1 MLETFY
7 SVIEKNIGKES
18 AAFSVQFNAQHPIF
32 QGHFPTMPVVP
43 GACLMQMAGEL
54 FVVALQKNIHIVG
67 AKNIKFLQVIYPNK
81 TEVVTFDLSWEA
93 CDGGYEVKCSVVDA
107 EKKYAAMQLTFA
119 D

>member
-7 SVIEKNIGKES
+7 SVIEKNIGQKS
-18 AAFSVQFNAQHPIF
+18 AAFSVRFNAQHPIF

-54 FVVALQKNIHIVG
+54 SVVALQKNVRISG

-81 TEVVTFDLSWEA
+81 TESVTFELAWEK
-93 CDGGYEVKCSVVDA
+93 CDGGFEVKCSVVDA
-107 EKKYAAMQLTFA
+107 EKKYATMQLTFA

>member
-7 SVIEKNIGKES
+7 SVIEKKFGQDS
-18 AAFSVQFNAQHPIF
+18 AAFSVHFNAQHPIF

-54 FVVALQKNIHIVG
+54 SVVALQRNIQIVG
-67 AKNIKFLQVIYPNK
+67 AKNIKFLQVNYPNK
-81 TEVVTFDLSWEA
+81 TESVTFDLTWEKN
-93 CDGGYEVKCSVVDA
+93 DTGYEVKCSVVDA
-107 EKKYAAMQLTFA
+107 ETRYAVMQLTLT

>member
-7 SVIEKNIGKES
+7 SVIEKNIGQDS
-18 AAFSVQFNAQHPIF
+18 AAFSVHFNAQHPIF

-43 GACLMQMAGEL
+43 GACLMQMTGEL
-54 FVVALQKNIHIVG
+54 SVVALQKNVQIVG

-81 TEVVTFDLSWEA
+81 TESVTFELAWEK
-93 CDGGYEVKCSVVDA
+93 CDGGFEVKCSVVDA
-107 EKKYAAMQLTFA
+107 ETRYAVMQLTLA